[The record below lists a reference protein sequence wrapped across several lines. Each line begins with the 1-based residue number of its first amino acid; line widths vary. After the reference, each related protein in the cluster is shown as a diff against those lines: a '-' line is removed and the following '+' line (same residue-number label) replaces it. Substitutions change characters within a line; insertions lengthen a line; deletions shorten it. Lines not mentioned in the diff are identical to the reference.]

1 VDAKY
6 GDEVMTIHIDLSPDM
21 EHFIEAKV
29 AGGLYGNAAEVVQDA
44 IRRMQAE
51 DVRLAAWRAAIKV
64 GDDQLDRG
72 EGIDYTPDLLN
83 EMTQRA
89 IDDMHS
95 DRQMDADALP

>member
-1 VDAKY
+1 
-6 GDEVMTIHIDLSPDM
+6 MTSHIDLPPDM
-21 EHFIEAKV
+21 ERFIEAKV
-29 AGGLYGNAAEVVQDA
+29 AGGLYGNATEVVQDA

-72 EGIDYTPDLLN
+72 EGIDYSPDLLN

-89 IDDMHS
+89 IDDMNS
-95 DRQMDADALP
+95 DHQMGADALP